1 MSDHNHRTKHLRRPV
16 KSHAEKLRRQA
27 VQRKRLVALGM
38 PEAEVSKLQPDVVRT
53 MLHRPMQLVA
63 ALAKRQAKAEAQA

>member
-27 VQRKRLVALGM
+27 VQRRRLVALGM
-38 PEAEVSKLQPDVVRT
+38 PEAEVAALGPDVVRT
-53 MLHRPMQLVA
+53 MLHRPMHVVA
-63 ALAKRQAKAEAQA
+63 ALAKRKAATATEA